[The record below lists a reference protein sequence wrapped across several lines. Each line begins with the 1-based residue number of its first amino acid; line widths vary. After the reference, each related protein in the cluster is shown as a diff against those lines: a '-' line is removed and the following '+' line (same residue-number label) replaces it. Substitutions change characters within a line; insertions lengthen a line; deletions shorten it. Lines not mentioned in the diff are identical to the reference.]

1 MLLAVIDRKW
11 REHLYE
17 MDYLQEGVDLRAY
30 AQRDPLVEYQRE
42 GFDMFQQMLD
52 GIKEEA
58 VGFLFNLEVQ
68 VEEPEVT
75 LDEKPVE
82 IHAKG
87 LGGQRLPRNL
97 QYSAPTIDGAA
108 GSGGVA
114 VEQQDSAPA
123 LGIGVES
130 GGRPAGAGTGGRR
143 SGARPSRAGSGSG
156 ATARPAR
163 SGGTVYG
170 SGNALGVG
178 GNGSGGSAASGGG
191 GARRSG
197 PASPTAAGA
206 RKPSPGQ
213 ATATGG
219 PSRTAPCYC
228 GSGKKYKR
236 CHGAPGVA

>member
-1 MLLAVIDRKW
+1 
-11 REHLYE
+11 
-17 MDYLQEGVDLRAY
+17 
-30 AQRDPLVEYQRE
+30 
-42 GFDMFQQMLD
+42 MFQQMLD

-68 VEEPEVT
+68 VEAAEAAAVEEPH
-75 LDEKPVE
+75 VE

-114 VEQQDSAPA
+114 IEQGESAPA
-123 LGIGVES
+123 LGIGVE
-130 GGRPAGAGTGGRR
+130 GGRGAGAAGGRR
-143 SGARPSRAGSGSG
+143 GGARPGRGGSGG
-156 ATARPAR
+156 TARAAR
-163 SGGTVYG
+163 SGGTVQG
-170 SGNALGVG
+170 GGNALGVG
-178 GNGSGGSAASGGG
+178 GNGSGGSG

-213 ATATGG
+213 ATAGGG
-219 PSRTAPCYC
+219 PSRNAPCYC

-236 CHGAPGVA
+236 CHGAPGAV

>member
-1 MLLAVIDRKW
+1 
-11 REHLYE
+11 
-17 MDYLQEGVDLRAY
+17 
-30 AQRDPLVEYQRE
+30 
-42 GFDMFQQMLD
+42 MFQQMLD

-68 VEEPEVT
+68 VEAAEAAEVEEPH
-75 LDEKPVE
+75 VE

-114 VEQQDSAPA
+114 IEQQESAPA
-123 LGIGVES
+123 LGIGGDGARPAGGGGRRGGARPGRGAGS
-130 GGRPAGAGTGGRR
+130 GGGGARSGAGTGG
-143 SGARPSRAGSGSG
+143 A
-156 ATARPAR
+156 AR
-163 SGGTVYG
+163 SGGTVHGGG
-170 SGNALGVG
+170 SSSNALGVG
-178 GNGSGGSAASGGG
+178 AGGSGG

-213 ATATGG
+213 AQASGG
-219 PSRTAPCYC
+219 PSRNAPCYC

-236 CHGAPGVA
+236 CHGAPGAA

>member
-1 MLLAVIDRKW
+1 MELFKHTTNIDFLGLRKISVAISIVLLIGSLALLATRGLHFGLDFT
-11 REHLYE
+11 
-17 MDYLQEGVDLRAY
+17 GGT
-30 AQRDPLVEYQRE
+30 LVEVAY
-42 GFDMFQQMLD
+42 
-52 GIKEEA
+52 
-58 VGFLFNLEVQ
+58 
-68 VEEPEVT
+68 
-75 LDEKPVE
+75 EKPVE

-213 ATATGG
+213 ATASGG
-219 PSRTAPCYC
+219 PSRNAPCYC